1 MCEKYEH
8 YLQNL
13 SPARAKPSWETVMC
27 MPESFEK
34 STGSFP
40 MGPKSHKYPNNDFVT

>member
-1 MCEKYEH
+1 MSEKYEH

-40 MGPKSHKYPNNDFVT
+40 MGPKSHKYPNDFVT